1 MEDVAYKSL
10 RPQGREGR
18 LRLEGRGAKGKK
30 IIFSSF
36 SNMLKGQAAG
46 GPRSTFYFFCC
57 FRYLGECQL
66 SDTFFDMKNDC
77 S

>member
-46 GPRSTFYFFCC
+46 GPRSTFYFFLLFPISRRMPAIRHF
-57 FRYLGECQL
+57 FRHE
-66 SDTFFDMKNDC
+66 K
-77 S
+77 